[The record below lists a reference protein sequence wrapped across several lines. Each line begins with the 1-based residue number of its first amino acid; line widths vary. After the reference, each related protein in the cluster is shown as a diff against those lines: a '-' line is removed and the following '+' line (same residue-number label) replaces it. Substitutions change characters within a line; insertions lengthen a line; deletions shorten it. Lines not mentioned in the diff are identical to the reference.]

1 MKEQGQCNHRCFEN
15 YTSGYAVFPTSVAS
29 VRFGD
34 ETDQVQGQQRVW
46 EYWLKTLGLR
56 YSEVGGVHTRWG

>member
-1 MKEQGQCNHRCFEN
+1 MKGQGQCNHRCFEN
-15 YTSGYAVFPTSVAS
+15 DTSGYAVFPTSVAS

-46 EYWLKTLGLR
+46 EYWL
-56 YSEVGGVHTRWG
+56 